1 MLVDERERDNNTDKA
16 PQIYTIAAY
25 NCSEGYSTRFVS
37 VGLSVFSVHL
47 SVLCD
52 MYYNLEILYI
62 KTFATKKFRELCG
75 F

>member
-1 MLVDERERDNNTDKA
+1 MLVDERERDNNTDKV
-16 PQIYTIAAY
+16 PQVYTIAAY

-52 MYYNLEILYI
+52 MCYNLENIVY
-62 KTFATKKFRELCG
+62 KNFRDKKIS
-75 F
+75 